1 MECHS
6 CFGLWKRRS
15 ILGSIKEASFW
26 SFTKDTKDQHS
37 LFSSVLKKIYLW
49 CIPSCFYSIF
59 FLFFL
64 FLSFFWPT
72 QPGKVA
78 GRVCS
83 PVVTASYFCVD
94 WIEHLWSNNIPS
106 IMHISCV
113 FAAIFQICFGESFS
127 HTFGCHC
134 TPWQIRFHFLHQ
146 LLLMFNS
153 GSIHTL

>member
-1 MECHS
+1 MESHC
-6 CFGLWKRRS
+6 CCGLWENKIYFSIYYGSFLLIIYKGHQRS
-15 ILGSIKEASFW
+15 TLPLLFCTAQIYPFIFLQHLSSF
-26 SFTKDTKDQHS
+26 SF
-37 LFSSVLKKIYLW
+37 FSSLW
-49 CIPSCFYSIF
+49 IEDQF
-59 FLFFL
+59 
-64 FLSFFWPT
+64 
-72 QPGKVA
+72 QAGKVA

-83 PVVTASYFCVD
+83 LVVTAGYFCVD

-134 TPWQIRFHFLHQ
+134 TPWQIRFHFLRQ

-153 GSIHTL
+153 GPIHTL